1 MTTWQAHLRYDPI
14 PPLLAAPD
22 EAIPYFTHRDLLGE
36 PAGPVR
42 RLWHLPQAQRI
53 LNKQQPDGA
62 WPWTG
67 PDKHPAVNHR
77 LVETWRWLRFL
88 VDQYGFTRDHPQIA
102 TAAEYLF
109 SCQTP
114 DGDFRGILANQY
126 ATYYSGAILALLVR
140 AGYIDD
146 PRVEAAFRWLL
157 AMRQDDGGWTIPMLT
172 HKLDREAQYRLSSEY
187 APPLELDRAKPF
199 SHNATG
205 MILRA
210 FADHPRYRHSE
221 AALVAAG
228 LLKSR
233 FFQPDVYTSYQ
244 AATYWVRFDYPF
256 WWNNLVAAL
265 DSLSLIGLS
274 RDDEQI
280 RRALAWLVDHQQPD
294 GLWRVTYAAP
304 EAQESRAAQSRHTHL
319 WVTLAICRVLSRF
332 DGQNLSKESHH
343 ASSNTRS

>member
-1 MTTWQAHLRYDPI
+1 MEFDPL
-14 PPLLAAPD
+14 PPLLSCGS
-22 EAIPYFTHRDLLGE
+22 EALGYFTRRDLLGE
-36 PAGPVR
+36 QAGPIQ
-42 RLWHLPQAQRI
+42 RLWQLPEAQRI
-53 LNKQQPDGA
+53 LKKQQADGA
-62 WPWTG
+62 WPRAG
-67 PDKHPAVNHR
+67 GQKHPAINYG
-77 LVETWRWLRFL
+77 LVETWRHLRFL
-88 VDQYGFTRDHPQIA
+88 VDQYGFTREQPQA
-102 TAAEYLF
+102 ERAAEFLF
-109 SCQTP
+109 SCQTQ

-126 ATYYSGAILALLVR
+126 ATYYSGAILALLIR
-140 AGYIDD
+140 AGYADD
-146 PRVEAAFRWLL
+146 PRTERAFEWLL

-172 HKLDREAQYRLSSEY
+172 HKLDRATQYRLSSEY

-233 FFQPDVYTSYQ
+233 FFQPDVDTSYQ

-319 WVTLAICRVLSRF
+319 WVTLAIGRIF
-332 DGQNLSKESHH
+332 
-343 ASSNTRS
+343 TRLYG